1 MSAFKKKESKV
12 KDRAGENIE
21 DKKTMSKGELAIR
34 KLTVSKKMKQ
44 DATRHG
50 FHDPV
55 EEINAKI
62 LNREGMELL
71 EAGAVQRLV
80 GNELVEA
87 NREDVSLFRE
97 VLKEPNSV
105 SANASVERMRLFNGF
120 GHLEMAVDASET
132 IDAKN
137 SLEKMLA
144 HQMTAC
150 HVMSMRLMSKAVKYT
165 DNLTTSYTHP
175 NIEQATKVVNAA
187 ARLMDTFQRGLATI
201 SKIRSGGRQKVTVE
215 HVHVNKGGQAIVG
228 NVSQGGGV
236 SRGGNEKEK

>member
-1 MSAFKKKESKV
+1 MSAANKKKSKV
-12 KDRAGENIE
+12 KDKASVEE
-21 DKKTMSKGELAIR
+21 KQTMSKGEFAIR

-55 EEINAKI
+55 EEINAKT

-71 EAGAVQRLV
+71 EAGAVQRLA
-80 GNELVEA
+80 GNEVVETD
-87 NREDVSLFRE
+87 REDVSLFRE
-97 VLKEPNSV
+97 TLKAPNSV
-105 SANASVERMRLFNGF
+105 SAGASVERLRLLDNLGS
-120 GHLEMAVDASET
+120 LQMAVDAAET

-150 HVMSMRLMSKAVKYT
+150 HVMSMSLIGKAVKSTQNYT
-165 DNLTTSYTHP
+165 KYYPYPDVD
-175 NIEQATKVVNAA
+175 KVVRLINAS

-201 SKIRSGGRQKVTVE
+201 AKIRTGGRQKVTVE
-215 HVHVNKGGQAIVG
+215 HVHVNEGGQAIVG
-228 NVSQGGGV
+228 NVNQGGGV
-236 SRGGNEKEK
+236 SRGGNEEEK